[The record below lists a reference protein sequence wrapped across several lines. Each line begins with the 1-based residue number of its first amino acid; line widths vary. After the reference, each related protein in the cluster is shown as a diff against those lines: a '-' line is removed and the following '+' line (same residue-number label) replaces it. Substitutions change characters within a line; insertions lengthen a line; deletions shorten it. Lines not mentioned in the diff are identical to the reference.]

1 MLIKNL
7 YKYFIFCGL
16 IGFGTINIASA
27 QSEVNQF
34 SGLRLNQL
42 QIIGSHNSYKPG
54 IEKPLW
60 EMIYKRD
67 SSAAKSLQYG
77 HIKLVDQLNMGL
89 RNLELDV
96 VYDPQGGRY
105 ENPLGLKLIKDAG
118 ETPEPFDTANE
129 LAKPGLKVF
138 HIPDIDFRSDH
149 LLFKDCLLDL
159 KKWSDAHPGHI
170 PVVITMNAKDGND
183 RGLHPL
189 LPFTKK
195 ALDSIDLE
203 IRSVFK
209 PKDLITPDLV
219 RGNYQDLESAV
230 LKKGW
235 PLVRKVE
242 GRFLFVLD
250 ETGEKLNLYKQG
262 HPSLKGRVM
271 FVNETEG
278 HPEAAFMIINDPIK
292 DLDKIQR
299 LVKKGYM
306 IRTRADA
313 DTKEARNNDHSTFEA
328 AKKSGAQIITTDYY
342 LPSKYFLS
350 PYKIS
355 FDGGNYFR
363 KNPLFVSEG
372 FK

>member
-1 MLIKNL
+1 MLIKKL
-7 YKYFIFCGL
+7 YRYFILCAL
-16 IGFGTINIASA
+16 IDFSIINIASA

-34 SGLRLNQL
+34 SGLQLNQI

-60 EMIYKRD
+60 QMIYKQD
-67 SSAAKSLQYG
+67 SSGAESLQYG
-77 HIKLVDQLNMGL
+77 HIKLVNQLNMGL

-105 ENPLGLKLIKDAG
+105 ENPMGLKLIKDAG
-118 ETPEPFDTANE
+118 GTPEPFDIAND

-159 KKWSDAHPGHI
+159 KKWSDAHPGHVPI
-170 PVVITMNAKDGND
+170 VITMNAKDGNE

-209 PKDLITPDLV
+209 PDDLITPDLV
-219 RGNYQDLESAV
+219 RGNFPDLESAI

-250 ETGEKLNLYKQG
+250 ETGEKLELYKQG

-278 HPEAAFMIINDPIK
+278 QPEAAFMIINDPIK
-292 DLDKIQR
+292 DFDNIQR

-313 DTKEARNNDHSTFEA
+313 DTKEARSDDYSRFEA

-342 LPSKYFLS
+342 LPSKYFS
-350 PYKIS
+350 SSYKIS
-355 FDGGNYFR
+355 FDGGAYVR
-363 KNPLFVSEG
+363 KNPLL
-372 FK
+372 